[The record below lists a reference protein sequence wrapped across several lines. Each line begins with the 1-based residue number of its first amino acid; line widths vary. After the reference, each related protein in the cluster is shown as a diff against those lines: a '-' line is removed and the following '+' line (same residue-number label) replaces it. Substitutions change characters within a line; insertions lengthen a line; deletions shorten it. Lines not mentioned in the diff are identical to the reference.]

1 MGKKFVLQSKY
12 FPRRHTQKDI
22 EGIAGGP
29 KTFTPAF
36 SKLPLVHYIRGK
48 KFTDENFFAD

>member
-22 EGIAGGP
+22 EG
-29 KTFTPAF
+29 KD
-36 SKLPLVHYIRGK
+36 KKQEKNHYMPLHIE
-48 KFTDENFFAD
+48 KFDIII